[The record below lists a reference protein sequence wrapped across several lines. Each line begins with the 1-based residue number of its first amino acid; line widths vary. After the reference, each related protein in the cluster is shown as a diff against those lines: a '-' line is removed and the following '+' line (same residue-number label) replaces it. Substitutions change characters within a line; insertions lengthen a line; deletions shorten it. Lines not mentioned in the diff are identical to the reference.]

1 MNDRLI
7 SANALKELIA
17 NHIYPVADAFNN
29 RDYGMFWTGGIEKAI
44 DDAPAVDAVEV
55 VRCEDC
61 KWFRFHKT
69 AVWCENDGGLNYPQ
83 YNSFCSKGERKEDET
98 IYG

>member
-1 MNDRLI
+1 MKDRLI

-55 VRCEDC
+55 VRCKEC
-61 KWFRFHKT
+61 KHYGTSIGGVECQGYCKKT
-69 AVWCENDGGLNYPQ
+69 EFITKKDND
-83 YNSFCSKGERKEDET
+83 FCSWGERKQ
-98 IYG
+98 